1 MKNKLLP
8 LALLVLSILIS
19 FSNIGGLD
27 IYALDEAKNAEAAR
41 EMFESGDY
49 LVPYYNGELRTDKPP
64 LHYYFMS
71 IGYALFGVGA
81 FGARFFS
88 SLFALFTIVLTYFFV
103 KRHINTK
110 AATYS
115 ALVLLSSLHFHLQ
128 FHMSVPDPYLIFFLT
143 WAYFSFFN
151 AYTFKSRWALLSF
164 YVAIGCGLLTKGP
177 IALALPG
184 ISVVTFLFWKRDFRW
199 STILRLQPFAG
210 VLMSLFI
217 ALPWYYKVHVQTNGV
232 WTEGFFFKHNLNR
245 FTEPM
250 EGHDGF
256 FLLPFLFIIL
266 GLLPFL
272 PFLLQAVKSTWKQ
285 GNDAAMFALLCAL
298 VIVIFFS
305 FSSTKLPN
313 YTTPAYPL
321 MAVVLGIYLG
331 RLPFDWL
338 SNKWNQL
345 GFGLYGLWLI
355 AFPVGIYLGLKAD
368 AGLSHLSF
376 LAYYFIPIGLLG
388 LLWWIKRKQIQT
400 LLHTN
405 IAIWIVTS
413 FLFFQFIFPL
423 VDAQNPVNQLL
434 PQMNTEETHVIAYQQ
449 FNAAF
454 VFALQKTIPRFGNL
468 KDIQAEM
475 LKHERGYVITRT
487 SELDALMSIEGLV
500 YLGEARDLFEKPTTL
515 VLRWGTP

>member
-8 LALLVLSILIS
+8 LVLLIVSIIIT

-41 EMFESGDY
+41 QMFESGDY
-49 LVPYYNGELRTDKPP
+49 VVPLYNGELRTDKPP

-71 IGYALFGVGA
+71 VGYALFGVGA

-88 SLFALFTIVLTYFFV
+88 SLFALLTMIQTYFFV
-103 KRHINTK
+103 KRHISVK

-143 WAYFSFFN
+143 WAYFSFYN
-151 AYTFKSRWALLSF
+151 AYVSKSRWALLSF

-184 ISVVTFLFWKRDFRW
+184 IAAVTFLWWKKDFRW

-217 ALPWYYKVHVQTNGV
+217 AFPWYYKVHLQTNGA
-232 WTEGFFFKHNLNR
+232 WTNGFFFKHNLNR

-256 FLLPFLFIIL
+256 FLLPILFVLL
-266 GLLPFL
+266 GLLPFI
-272 PFLLQAVKSTWKQ
+272 PFLVQGITFTWKQ
-285 GNDAAMFALLCAL
+285 RNEATMYALLCAF
-298 VIVIFFS
+298 VIVFFFA

-321 MAVVLGIYLG
+321 MAIVLGVYLSQLPTDWLKNKWNRSGFGFYGFLLLAFPLGIYFALE
-331 RLPFDWL
+331 
-338 SNKWNQL
+338 
-345 GFGLYGLWLI
+345 
-355 AFPVGIYLGLKAD
+355 AD
-368 AGLSHLSF
+368 SSLRHLSY
-376 LAYYFIPIGLLG
+376 LAYFFIPLGLLG
-388 LLWWIKRKQIQT
+388 IFWWMQIKSIQKV
-400 LLHTN
+400 LHTN
-405 IAIWIVTS
+405 IAIWVLTI
-413 FLFFQFIFPL
+413 FLFFQFIFPPI
-423 VDAQNPVNQLL
+423 DAQNPVRKLL
-434 PQMNTEETHVIAYQQ
+434 PGMQTENVPIIAYRQ

-454 VFALQKTIPRFGNL
+454 VFALQKEIPRYANL
-468 KDIQAEM
+468 REIEAEM
-475 LKHERGYVITRT
+475 AMHDNGYVISRT
-487 SELDALMSIEGLV
+487 SELSALLSIEGLV
-500 YLGEARDLFEKPTTL
+500 YHGEAHDLFEKPTTL
-515 VLRWGTP
+515 VLKWGNP